1 MKLLSNTYIYI
12 MAGLL
17 LTSQCGCNKITDLK
31 PINEISDV
39 AYWKTPDQ
47 FRLAT
52 NEFYTYL
59 RTFTDVISDNPHADV
74 RSDLITGT
82 AKNAFSNGNNTLS
95 ITDGNWNAGYTR
107 LRAINYML
115 DKAATYPAPAD
126 IATYVAEAKFFR
138 AYVYFD
144 LLQQFGEV
152 PLIDKPLGVN
162 SEELQAP
169 RNKRDEVV
177 DFIIKDLEE
186 AITALP
192 LESAIVAASKGRIS
206 KGAAQAMLAR
216 VSLYEGTWQKF
227 RNGDAARYNS
237 LLDKAITNSDAV
249 ISSAQ
254 YQLFAPTQLGDSAQK
269 YMFILED
276 QKSNPANLTKSSN
289 KEYILANRY
298 DFNLRQIRFNVTH
311 TVVNNL
317 LWITRKFANMYLCQD
332 GLPVEASK
340 VFKKYDSARTEYYN
354 RDNRMKYTMMIDSN
368 FYWDNENPGARNTWQ
383 GDPADTASSRGRH
396 NAAANSGYANQKW
409 GTERR
414 LNDNEE
420 AYDYPVIR
428 YAEVLL
434 IYAEAKFERDG
445 MISDADLDKSLNLVR
460 NRVNKGMP
468 KLNNALI
475 TTNSG
480 LDMRTEIRRERTVEF
495 FLEGFRI
502 DDLKRWKT
510 AEIEMP
516 MPLLGIKW
524 KGTQFES
531 RWKVNGKSPYPL
543 DADGNLILESGRKW
557 SEKNYLYP
565 VPTQQIQ
572 LNANL
577 APNNPGWN

>member
-12 MAGLL
+12 IAGLL
-17 LTSQCGCNKITDLK
+17 LASQSGCNKITDLK
-31 PINEISDV
+31 PINEISD
-39 AYWKTPDQ
+39 ADYWKTPDQ
-47 FRLAT
+47 FKLAA

-59 RTFTDVISDNPHADV
+59 RTFTDVINDNPHADV

-82 AKNAFSNGNNTLS
+82 TKNAFSNGNNTLS

-107 LRAINYML
+107 LRAINYLL
-115 DKAATYPAPAD
+115 DKAASYPAAAD
-126 IATYVAEAKFFR
+126 IASYVAEAKFFR

-152 PLIDKPLGVN
+152 PLIDKPLTVN
-162 SEELQAP
+162 SEELQAA

-177 DFIIKDLEE
+177 DFIIKDLED
-186 AITALP
+186 AIAALP
-192 LESAIVAASKGRIS
+192 LESAIATASKGRIS
-206 KGAAQAMLAR
+206 KGAAQAFLAR

-227 RNGDAARYNS
+227 RNGDANRYNG
-237 LLDKAITNSDAV
+237 LLDKAITNSNAV
-249 ISSAQ
+249 IGSAQ
-254 YQLFAPTQLGDSAQK
+254 YQLFAPAQLGDSAQK
-269 YMFILED
+269 YLFILED
-276 QKSNPANLTKSSN
+276 QKSNPASINKSAN
-289 KEYILANRY
+289 KEYILANKY

-311 TVVNNL
+311 TVVNNI
-317 LWITRKFANMYLCQD
+317 LWATRKFANLYLCQD
-332 GLPVEASK
+332 GLPVEISPL
-340 VFKKYDSARTEYYN
+340 FQKYGTARSEYGN
-354 RDNRMKYTMMIDSN
+354 RDNRMKYTMMIDGN
-368 FYWDNENPGARNTWQ
+368 YYWDNENPGARTTWQ
-383 GDPADTASSRGRH
+383 GDAADIASSRGKH

-414 LNDNEE
+414 LNDQEE
-420 AYDYPVIR
+420 GYDYPVIR

-434 IYAEAKFERDG
+434 TYAEAKFERDG

-468 KLNNALI
+468 KLSNALV
-475 TTNSG
+475 TGNG
-480 LDMRTEIRRERTVEF
+480 LDMRTEIRRERTIELY
-495 FLEGFRI
+495 LEGFRV

-510 AEIEMP
+510 AETEMP

-524 KGTQFES
+524 KGTEFET
-531 RWKVNGKSPYPL
+531 RWKVSGAAPYPL

-577 APNNPGWN
+577 APNNTGWN